1 MKLAIMADLH
11 FHAFKQFASRVDGDN
26 SRFLEIIEA
35 FSNAVE
41 MAAEQECT
49 ALLIAGDVFHARGAL
64 RPSVF
69 NRVFFEIAEAA
80 GDMQVLIIPGNHD
93 MENYRGGSTAVDTLH
108 EMENVIVAKEPSCQV
123 IVETTRSGSVRNLS
137 VGCVPYIHDHE
148 EFIVEAAKLVNATK
162 PEAMLIHQGID
173 DFADPGVPGTGLTI
187 KRIREFFD
195 GPVFCGHYHGPE
207 MIENVFCVGSL
218 VQHSFGDTSER
229 GFWIYDTDT
238 KAAKHVVVPGPRF
251 LTVSSVKEAK
261 AASGCYVRVMVD
273 TLAKA
278 DKISNAAFEAGAKGV
293 TVVLERK
300 FTAAHSSAL
309 KLSTPK
315 NMLAEY
321 LGMQSDTKGRE
332 GELMALFE
340 AVCEGEAEV

>member
-108 EMENVIVAKEPSCQV
+108 EMENVTVAKEPSCPV
-123 IVETTRSGSVRNLS
+123 IVGTRSGSVRNLS

-148 EFIVEAAKLVNATK
+148 EFIVEAAKLVGESTQDIL
-162 PEAMLIHQGID
+162 LIHQGID

-207 MIENVFCVGSL
+207 MIDNVFCVGSL

-261 AASGCYVRVMVD
+261 AASGCYVRVMAS

-340 AVCEGEAEV
+340 AVCEVEAEA

>member
-108 EMENVIVAKEPSCQV
+108 EMENVTVAKEPSCQV
-123 IVETTRSGSVRNLS
+123 IVGTRSGSVRNLS

>member
-80 GDMQVLIIPGNHD
+80 DGMQVLVIPGNHD

-108 EMENVIVAKEPSCQV
+108 EVENVIVAKEPSCPV
-123 IVETTRSGSVRNLS
+123 IVGTRSGIVHSLS

-173 DFADPGVPGTGLTI
+173 DFAFPGMPETGLTI

-207 MIENVFCVGSL
+207 MIDNVFCVGSL

-238 KAAKHVVVPGPRF
+238 NAAKHVVVPGPRF

-261 AASGCYVRVMVD
+261 GASGRYVRVMAD

-278 DKISNAAFEAGAKGV
+278 DKISSAAFDAGGKGV

-321 LGMQSDTKGRE
+321 LSMQPDTKGRE

-340 AVCEGEAEV
+340 AVCEGEVEA